1 MRQRAPLGPR
11 KNRQRR
17 TGAPHQIVRSGVT
30 VWLGLLIFTVQSY
43 GNLSAETHQ
52 DAALR
57 QSEVLDVHSVDV
69 SAELEAITEIL
80 SPFERQGALNDLL
93 ESASDSALAS
103 LLFRSRNITPS
114 HVRRELQESLVRRLS
129 SDDPAKA
136 LGLVVDLPEN
146 HQKLLIE
153 AVFEEWS
160 FHELDKAME
169 HAEQLPHPTYTW
181 ALQAIL
187 SARDDLAAEDRLA
200 IARRFDEEQ
209 LLVDLNANS
218 LVDQEIENPKSV
230 WNQLMRDYGNNLNQL
245 SEAQREAL
253 VHVAGMWIREG
264 SLEAHRNV
272 MRTLSNKEDRA
283 AIVSALLQ
291 RFYDEDPARSLAYT
305 EHVANTDR
313 EVLNRAVGNWAETD
327 GWTAFQAAQLFD
339 GESKVQSDRMQRS
352 AIIAWAENDAHTLIA
367 ALPKL
372 PASLFEWSRETAL
385 LKMRFTYPE
394 SVPEFLGGIE
404 DEREVRMI
412 VDNLVRDW
420 ARIDPLAAYEWTMSG
435 DKSLQAQSGGSRV
448 GTIFYEA
455 VRKNPHSALPMAL
468 ALPLDENGV
477 GPEAVVIGSMTTED
491 VDLAIDML
499 ESARNSATRRQALSS
514 IATNLVR
521 RGNSDRAIQLI
532 FKESEEDQL
541 THFEEIAWI
550 WAGSHSEDL
559 LSKFDSV
566 PFDEVKRK
574 CARYLLVEN
583 SIDPFMTKKDMEK
596 IKEYVAEK
604 DLDLMKHT
612 VD

>member
-1 MRQRAPLGPR
+1 MRQRAPLGHS
-11 KNRQRR
+11 KNRQRT
-17 TGAPHQIVRSGVT
+17 TGATHQVAGCRVAA
-30 VWLGLLIFTVQSY
+30 WLGLVIFTVQSY
-43 GNLSAETHQ
+43 TNLTAETHQ

-57 QSEVLDVHSVDV
+57 QNEALDVHSLDV
-69 SAELEAITEIL
+69 RIELEAITEIL

-93 ESASDSALAS
+93 ERASDSTLAS
-103 LLFRSRNITPS
+103 LLVQSQDTTPS

-129 SDDPAKA
+129 ADDPAKA
-136 LGLVVDLPEN
+136 LGLVVDLPKN
-146 HQKLLIE
+146 HQKLLVE

-160 FHELDKAME
+160 FHELDEALD
-169 HAEQLPHPTYTW
+169 HAEQLADPTYRW
-181 ALQAIL
+181 ALQGIL
-187 SARDDLAAEDRLA
+187 SARDDLEEGDRLA
-200 IARRFDEEQ
+200 IARRFSEEQ
-209 LLVDLNANS
+209 LLVDLNANA
-218 LVDQEIENPKSV
+218 LVDQEIENPKSA
-230 WNQLMRDYGNNLNQL
+230 WNQLMRDYGNNMNQL

-264 SLEAHRNV
+264 GLEAHRNV

-313 EVLNRAVGNWAETD
+313 EVLNWAVGNWAETD

-339 GESKVQSDRMQRS
+339 SESTAQSDRMQRS

-385 LKMRFTYPE
+385 LKMRYTYPE
-394 SVPEFLGGIE
+394 SVPEFLDGIE

-412 VDNLVRDW
+412 VDNLVMDW

-435 DKSLQAQSGGSRV
+435 DKSLKAQSGGSRV

-455 VRKNPHSALPMAL
+455 VRRNPHSALPMAL
-468 ALPLDENGV
+468 ALPLDENGI

-491 VDLAIDML
+491 VDLAIDMM
-499 ESARNSATRRQALSS
+499 ESARNSATRTDALSS

-532 FKESEEDQL
+532 SKESEEDQF
-541 THFEEIAWI
+541 THYESVAWI
-550 WAGSHSEDL
+550 WALTHSEDL
-559 LSKFDSV
+559 LSKLDSV

-574 CARYLLVEN
+574 CARYLLIEN
-583 SIDPFMTKKDMEK
+583 SIEPFMTKEDMEK

-604 DLDLMKHT
+604 DRDLMKHT